1 MMEFLD
7 MGGRGWYVWPS
18 FAMSALA
25 LGAVVYLSWRRLRRA
40 ERSVAVLERETP

>member
-18 FAMSALA
+18 FAISAAA
-25 LGAVVYLSWRRLRRA
+25 LGALVYLSWTRMRRA
-40 ERSVAVLERETP
+40 ERMVKMLERNKP